1 MNGDEVKN
9 KKLLVVKLLA
19 GIGFLMAIV
28 GLFIQALYG
37 GGNFGLNFFY
47 AGASV
52 SVVLGVFLSF
62 FINVE
67 INGKR
72 AVFGIRMMFSGFGLI
87 FLGCILFFILG
98 SIGGFFIIFLGF
110 LIFVLGIVIQ
120 LSYF

>member
-1 MNGDEVKN
+1 MNDDEVKN
-9 KKLLVVKLLA
+9 KKLLIVKLLA

-37 GGNFGLNFFY
+37 GGNIGLNFFY

-52 SVVLGVFLSF
+52 FVVLGVFLSF

-87 FLGCILFFILG
+87 FLGCTGL
-98 SIGGFFIIFLGF
+98 IGGFFIMFVGF
-110 LIFVLGIVIQ
+110 LIFVVGIVIQ